1 VKYLVATA
9 LAWFI
14 AVANVSALSYIS
26 VLGVTPD
33 FVLILACCWAVVR
46 SEEEA
51 LIVVPVCGLMRDLA
65 GSDPTGTAVLGFAPI
80 AVFAAIARLQAIDSD
95 FPSAIAVAA
104 GGTLAFLIVQTF
116 VLAGT
121 GHSVDAW
128 QVTTRVVIPSVIV
141 NALFT
146 PIVYLPVRWFSP
158 PRPLAMQ
165 GGRRLTATL
174 TSKS

>member
-1 VKYLVATA
+1 VKYAVAIA
-9 LAWFI
+9 LAWFVAI
-14 AVANVSALSYIS
+14 ANVSGLSYIS

-51 LIVVPVCGLMRDLA
+51 LVVVPICGLMRDLA
-65 GSDPTGTAVLGFAPI
+65 GSDPTGTAILGFAPI
-80 AVFAAIARLQAIDSD
+80 VLVAAIARTQVIDSR
-95 FPSAIAVAA
+95 FPPAVVVAA
-104 GGTLAFLIVQTF
+104 AGTIAFLIVQSF

-121 GHSVDAW
+121 GHDVHVWHLVSAVAL
-128 QVTTRVVIPSVIV
+128 PSVVV

-146 PIVYLPVRWFSP
+146 PIVYLPIRWFSP
-158 PRPLAMQ
+158 PRRLAMQ

-174 TSKS
+174 TSRS

>member
-1 VKYLVATA
+1 MKYVLAATI
-9 LAWFI
+9 AWII

-51 LIVVPVCGLMRDLA
+51 LVVVPLCGLMRDLA
-65 GSDPTGTAVLGFAPI
+65 GSDPTGTAILGFAPI
-80 AVFAAIARLQAIDSD
+80 VLFAAIARLQAIDSD
-95 FPSAIAVAA
+95 FPSALAVAA
-104 GGTLAFLIVQTF
+104 AGTLTFLTVQTF

-128 QVTTRVVIPSVIV
+128 QVISRVIIPSVIV

-174 TSKS
+174 TTKS

>member
-1 VKYLVATA
+1 MKYAIAAA

-14 AVANVSALSYIS
+14 AVANVSGLSYLS

-51 LIVVPVCGLMRDLA
+51 LIVVPLCGLMRDLA
-65 GSDPTGTAVLGFAPI
+65 GSDPTGTAVLGFTPI
-80 AVFAAIARLQAIDSD
+80 VLLAAIARLQAIDSD

-104 GGTLAFLIVQTF
+104 GGTLSFLVIQTF
-116 VLAGT
+116 VLGAT
-121 GHSVDAW
+121 GHDIDAW
-128 QVTTRVVIPSVIV
+128 QVISSVILPSIIV
-141 NALFT
+141 NTLFT

>member
-1 VKYLVATA
+1 MKYAVAAA

-14 AVANVSALSYIS
+14 AVANVSGLSYIS

-33 FVLILACCWAVVR
+33 FVLILACCWAVIR
-46 SEEEA
+46 SDEEA
-51 LIVVPVCGLMRDLA
+51 LVVVPIYGLMRDLA

-80 AVFAAIARLQAIDSD
+80 VLLAAIARLQAIDSD
-95 FPSAIAVAA
+95 FPSAIAVTA
-104 GGTLAFLIVQTF
+104 GGTLSFLIIQSF
-116 VLAGT
+116 VLGAT
-121 GHSVDAW
+121 GHDIDAW
-128 QVTTRVVIPSVIV
+128 QVVSRVIIPSVIV
-141 NALFT
+141 NTLFM